1 MGIIVFC
8 GESRN
13 LVGKDSK
20 YTNHI
25 IFIIRLVYSVF
36 SSLKAPFPP
45 PSLEKQVIIYGGSY
59 YTKPQL
65 S

>member
-1 MGIIVFC
+1 MDIIVFC

-13 LVGKDSK
+13 LVGRDSK

-36 SSLKAPFPP
+36 SSLKAPFS
-45 PSLEKQVIIYGGSY
+45 PS
-59 YTKPQL
+59 KPRKASDYL
-65 S
+65 WRLLLYKAPA